1 MSYSL
6 EQTLSSFI
14 PTPLLNIVKEQFDNF
29 PNYDHN
35 PDDQVA
41 LWTSF
46 VENIFSKYDLKL
58 SAKKKIF
65 DIIYK
70 NRKIEDGPPIIWSP
84 NSTSIKNLNLYS
96 LMEELGI
103 YDYNALHKWTVEN
116 KEEFW
121 RLTIKRLSIK
131 FDKEPEKVL
140 AYNDCSNFEDEQEPT
155 TQVKQN
161 FSIESPGWL
170 HNSLLNIVDSCFN
183 APPYHNAIIY
193 RSEENPDTL
202 NFLSY
207 GELHSL
213 VNRIANGLIE
223 NGFNPGDHIAIDM
236 PMTVSNF
243 FYILILNTYTLL
255 DGKCCDLLSHYQSWY
270 GCSINSR

>member
-6 EQTLSSFI
+6 DQTLASFI

-29 PNYDHN
+29 PNYEQN
-35 PDDQVA
+35 PEDQVS
-41 LWTSF
+41 LWISF
-46 VENIFSKYDLKL
+46 VENIFSKYDLKI

-65 DIIYK
+65 EMIYK
-70 NRKIEDGPPIIWSP
+70 NRKVEDGPPIVWSP
-84 NSTSIKNLNLYS
+84 NPSNIKNLNLYS

-103 YDYNALHKWTVEN
+103 YDYNALHRWTVEN

-140 AYNDCSNFEDEQEPT
+140 SYDDSSNFENEQESDS
-155 TQVKQN
+155 QVKQK
-161 FSIESPGWL
+161 FSIESPGWI

-183 APPYHNAIIY
+183 APTYHNAIIY

-202 NFLSY
+202 NFISY
-207 GELHSL
+207 GDLHSL

-236 PMTVSNF
+236 PMTVCKI
-243 FYILILNTYTLL
+243 ILILIL
-255 DGKCCDLLSHYQSWY
+255 
-270 GCSINSR
+270 INVYMDNIRWKV